1 MKSLLKISV
10 SKNNHVWGVNSG
22 DYIYRRTGNRWQ
34 QVSGRLKVVSVGL
47 SGVWGV
53 NSNDDIFYRTATY
66 GDPDSQGTGVS
77 GHRSSS
83 PNKGI
88 YLEIS
93 TFQTKVVHFNLEI
106 MET

>member
-1 MKSLLKISV
+1 MSYDILILPPIKISV

-77 GHRSSS
+77 KKI
-83 PNKGI
+83 NFLI
-88 YLEIS
+88 D
-93 TFQTKVVHFNLEI
+93 FNSLI
-106 MET
+106 V

>member
-1 MKSLLKISV
+1 M
-10 SKNNHVWGVNSG
+10 NSG

-77 GHRSSS
+77 GHKNSFSVKIIAGKIKPS
-83 PNKGI
+83 K
-88 YLEIS
+88 
-93 TFQTKVVHFNLEI
+93 FFC
-106 MET
+106 